1 MEGAAAAPEVDGLSV
16 DTLEMDGSAVEAPGV
31 EGRCRHSTKVLL
43 LLHRKCRCCHTR
55 SAATQEEWI
64 EVPSKHQKL
73 TEGAAAALEVPL
85 QHWKCHR
92 CTGSAAVIPEVVLL
106 QRSCCRHTRSA
117 SAAPKMPMPNH
128 QFTEGV
134 TVAAEVDRRSR

>member
-1 MEGAAAAPEVDGLSV
+1 MEGVAAAPEVDGLSV
-16 DTLEMDGSAVEAPGV
+16 DTLEVDGSAVEAPEV
-31 EGRCRHSTKVLL
+31 EGRCRHSTKSAAAATPEVPLL
-43 LLHRKCRCCHTR
+43 PHQN
-55 SAATQEEWI
+55 AATQEEWI